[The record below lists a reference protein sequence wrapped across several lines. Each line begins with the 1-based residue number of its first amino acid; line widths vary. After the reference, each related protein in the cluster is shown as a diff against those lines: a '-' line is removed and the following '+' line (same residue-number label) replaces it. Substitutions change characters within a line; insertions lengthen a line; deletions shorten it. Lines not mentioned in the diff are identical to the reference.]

1 MWRYSA
7 GSALA
12 LLFAALSLLEARPLG
27 YLVGPAPITFSS
39 AVVNYNQRLVIFFLE
54 QFGKDENIL
63 QVCTLYISNDK
74 LHTEH

>member
-1 MWRYSA
+1 MRK
-7 GSALA
+7 
-12 LLFAALSLLEARPLG
+12 
-27 YLVGPAPITFSS
+27 S
-39 AVVNYNQRLVIFFLE
+39 AVVDYNQRLLIFFLE